1 MSDLSLTAAGR
12 IDPGGNHE
20 PKRLR
25 QAADQFEAAF
35 LQQLLKPLDEST
47 VDDEPLIGGDSA
59 TNAYKGLYH
68 RALSEQSAGGLGIAD
83 VVFNELS
90 ARAGLPKDHHAKHT
104 GTTP

>member
-12 IDPGGNHE
+12 IEAGNNE
-20 PKRLR
+20 PRRLR
-25 QAADQFEAAF
+25 QAADQFEASF

-47 VDDEPLIGGDSA
+47 VDEDPLIGGDSA

-90 ARAGLPKDHHAKHT
+90 VRAGLPVTNHAHQAGIK
-104 GTTP
+104 P

>member
-12 IDPGGNHE
+12 IDSGSNE
-20 PKRLR
+20 PRRLR
-25 QAADQFEAAF
+25 QAADQFEASF
-35 LQQLLKPLDEST
+35 LQQLLKPLEDSKVDE
-47 VDDEPLIGGDSA
+47 EPLIGGDSA

-90 ARAGLPKDHHAKHT
+90 VRAGLPD
-104 GTTP
+104 TTSAQRPGIKP